1 MNGWSPPPHK
11 QLVLI
16 SLPSLVATLSYVTTP
31 YLFYNFYPL
40 TFFSF
45 FFLSLFKKIDY
56 VKITDANA
64 HSWLGES
71 VLTAS
76 LGLSLDKSL
85 PGGVN
90 PGDVVWLSRR
100 KKIAEGGWTHLG
112 RLRVQLMETLVA
124 KGIVFFL
131 LRSVLFE
138 VCTEKNENV
147 LGLMTLPTQPHFLW
161 ITQFPLFTLADKDK
175 IHLSRGRYASTHH
188 PFTAP
193 MYEDLADLKAGKVDS
208 VRGQHYDLVLDGQ
221 EIGGGSVRIHD
232 ARLQEWVMKEVLQL
246 DEQEMGRF
254 DHLLRALKC
263 GAPPHGGLALG
274 KSFQSAS
281 SSSVHIY

>member
-1 MNGWSPPPHK
+1 MSPP
-11 QLVLI
+11 
-16 SLPSLVATLSYVTTP
+16 P

-40 TFFSF
+40 TFFF
-45 FFLSLFKKIDY
+45 FPFIQKKKIDY
-56 VKITDANA
+56 IKITDANA

-124 KGIVFFL
+124 KGIVFFSF

-138 VCTEKNENV
+138 LCTEKK
-147 LGLMTLPTQPHFLW
+147 M
-161 ITQFPLFTLADKDK
+161 
-175 IHLSRGRYASTHH
+175 
-188 PFTAP
+188 
-193 MYEDLADLKAGKVDS
+193 
-208 VRGQHYDLVLDGQ
+208 
-221 EIGGGSVRIHD
+221 
-232 ARLQEWVMKEVLQL
+232 
-246 DEQEMGRF
+246 
-254 DHLLRALKC
+254 
-263 GAPPHGGLALG
+263 
-274 KSFQSAS
+274 
-281 SSSVHIY
+281 